1 MDRKKSNRE
10 VKSVSEDPLL
20 SKVLIML
27 SNLIK
32 SLYDQAKINSLMVS
46 FSDEQ
51 SQVMCKSNQSR
62 RERPPIKRSCIFNES
77 LWTVLY

>member
-51 SQVMCKSNQSR
+51 SQTMCKSNQSR
-62 RERPPIKRSCIFNES
+62 RERPPTKRSYIFSES
-77 LWTVLY
+77 LWTVLC